1 MRSSQQRE
9 SPFIFFGCAGTKLAM
24 WTYISSSV
32 VPKRKVWYGTHCANS
47 WPDRAASDLGR
58 QAQDVSQCRHCITR
72 SDKLSLFPPGLTPR
86 VPLSWS
92 PTSNNLVYK
101 NDVHWSCGTRLPSDF
116 QLLML
121 CFKCC
126 LTWVL
131 TMSMPYFASLLDT
144 S

>member
-1 MRSSQQRE
+1 MELIERVRGRIMKAGIVFSPSPPTSLSS
-9 SPFIFFGCAGTKLAM
+9 GHL
-24 WTYISSSV
+24 
-32 VPKRKVWYGTHCANS
+32 VWYGTHCANS